1 MFEFDH
7 EKMSEKDQERYA
19 EEMSAAIKADK
30 LNCDICHQPNGQH
43 KMDCGQPS
51 LDNITIRE
59 RIERTFNDLDEVERR
74 RTEAQKPRGKRL
86 GS

>member
-7 EKMSEKDQERYA
+7 EKMSEKDQKRYA
-19 EEMSAAIKADK
+19 EEMSAAIQRDK
-30 LNCDICHQPNGQH
+30 CDICKQPNGQH

-74 RTEAQKPRGKRL
+74 RTEAQKPRSKRL